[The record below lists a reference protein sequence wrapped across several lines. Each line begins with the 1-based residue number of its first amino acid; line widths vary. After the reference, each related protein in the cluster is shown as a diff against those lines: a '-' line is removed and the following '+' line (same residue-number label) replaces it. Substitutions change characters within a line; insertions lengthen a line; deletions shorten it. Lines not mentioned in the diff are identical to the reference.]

1 MRRKNERFTDDAD
14 RVVKDIKRQTR
25 RRFSS
30 EDKIRIVLA
39 GLRSDDG
46 IAELCLQEGIA
57 QSQYYSWSKEFMEAG
72 KKRLAGDTMREAN
85 TDEVKGLRRESRD
98 LKEVV
103 AEQALELRLL
113 KKSMNGPLGV
123 ASNACR

>member
-1 MRRKNERFTDDAD
+1 MRRKNERRTDDAD

-25 RRFSS
+25 RRFSA
-30 EDKIRIVLA
+30 EEKIRIVLA
-39 GLRSDDG
+39 GLRGEDS
-46 IAELCLQEGIA
+46 IAELCRQEGIA

-72 KKRLAGDTMREAN
+72 KKRLAGDTMRAAN
-85 TDEVKGLRRESRD
+85 TDEVQGFRREARD

-113 KKSMNGPLGV
+113 KKSMIGDGEDIE
-123 ASNACR
+123 

>member
-39 GLRSDDG
+39 GCPSSG
-46 IAELCLQEGIA
+46 IYGQLTKSNWLVI
-57 QSQYYSWSKEFMEAG
+57 
-72 KKRLAGDTMREAN
+72 
-85 TDEVKGLRRESRD
+85 
-98 LKEVV
+98 V
-103 AEQALELRLL
+103 A
-113 KKSMNGPLGV
+113 
-123 ASNACR
+123 